1 MRFGWRYSVAHSG
14 SLTTFLAPRYVSL
27 GGMLVTQLDGWCGV
41 VNYAVRTGIAR
52 LASRPVMDGSEDF
65 HLFSHLPTWAE
76 EAREQ
81 VAKNMDDQS
90 TTSMASALLRQAAG
104 LPAKLVGAGRKMLG

>member
-1 MRFGWRYSVAHSG
+1 MRA
-14 SLTTFLAPRYVSL
+14 
-27 GGMLVTQLDGWCGV
+27 
-41 VNYAVRTGIAR
+41 GIAA

-81 VAKNMDDQS
+81 VAENMDDQS
-90 TTSMASALLRQAAG
+90 ASSVATVLRQAAR
-104 LPAKLVGAGRKMLG
+104 LPAKLVGAGRKVLG